1 MAKNSIRSGRSV
13 ASKASHIMLSS
24 KSKALRKIA
33 ASALVNRKR
42 NSR

>member
-1 MAKNSIRSGRSV
+1 MTKNSIRSGHSV
-13 ASKASHIMLSS
+13 ASKASRVMLNS

-42 NSR
+42 NSK